1 MCFLHFA
8 KREGFNSVQ
17 SLRSFA
23 SHSKTEHRC
32 YGDVNTLIKIPE
44 LNRDMRQFSTELMKV
59 FTLGIEVAYGEA
71 GIIAE
76 MMDDTME
83 MLDEPDL
90 EEEADAE
97 VDNILAE
104 ITGGIL
110 GKVGKAPEIAMP
122 SEEVVVEEPA
132 QANLDEMRERLEALK
147 S

>member
-1 MCFLHFA
+1 M
-8 KREGFNSVQ
+8 R
-17 SLRSFA
+17 
-23 SHSKTEHRC
+23 
-32 YGDVNTLIKIPE
+32 DVNTLVKIPE
-44 LNRDMRQFSTELMKV
+44 LNRDMRQFSIELMKV
-59 FTLGIEVAYGEA
+59 FNLGVEVAYGEA
-71 GIIAE
+71 GIIGE

-104 ITGGIL
+104 VTGGIL
-110 GKVGKAPEIAMP
+110 GKAGKAPEIAMP

-132 QANLDEMRERLEALK
+132 QANLDEMKERLEALK